1 MSELLKKMQFKNN
14 KEILI
19 LNVPMDFN
27 NQLKEISQITKVYS
41 ICKKESSN
49 KFGFILI
56 FVQSSFDV
64 KNYMELTKN
73 NMESDC
79 NLWFAYPKKSSKK
92 YKAEI
97 SRDLGWEFLGELG
110 FEVVRSVSI
119 DENWTGLRFR
129 HLDYIK
135 NITRNKQRLLS
146 VNSKMKKNNSN

>member
-1 MSELLKKMQFKNN
+1 MSEILRKMQFKNN
-14 KEILI
+14 RQILL
-19 LNVPMDFN
+19 LNAPSDFN
-27 NQLKEISQITKVYS
+27 NHLKEISQITKVYS
-41 ICKKESSN
+41 RCKNESGD

-56 FVQSSFDV
+56 FVQSSVDV

-73 NMESDC
+73 SLESDC

-97 SRDLGWEFLGELG
+97 TRDLGWEFLGELG
-110 FEVVRSVSI
+110 FEVVRSISI

-135 NITRNKQRLLS
+135 NITRNNERLLS
-146 VNSKMKKNNSN
+146 VKESKNNKISN